1 MQRTRTFGLLVLMAL
16 LVTVYTLTNSSR
28 FHIIDEVS
36 LFAVTESQA
45 LRGAIDTNAIA
56 WTQWVNSPGEVLGAF
71 GPEGDVYS
79 KKGPA
84 PAFLAVP
91 WYLLFHIFTE
101 LNISLGQLQA
111 TLLWNGV
118 VTAVTAALL
127 WLTARRL
134 GYSDRTGM
142 ALGLLFGL
150 ATIAWPYANQFFG
163 EPVSALSLLTLFY
176 GLLTWR
182 RSGDWWWMALAGVGA
197 GVALATVAAHA
208 VLIVI
213 FIGWVTIDWWM
224 QRRSVKGDGPP
235 GNNILQRLAPA
246 AALAAPILLAA
257 ALLMLYNFVRF
268 GNPFDTGYH
277 FDAGEGFTNPL
288 LSGLWGLLLSPYRG
302 VFWHTPLFIASL
314 AAFVPFARRH
324 RSEAALIALLSIAL
338 VTMYSLWWMWWG
350 GFAWGPRFLTP
361 LTPFWVLPLAI
372 VIEPLT
378 RQSASLAKNKQAR
391 PMHPSG
397 ARSEIAS
404 TLEEPLETDER
415 PSSTLPMRGALVW
428 LTGALALL
436 SFIVQLAAVSVNFVN
451 YEIQLRSLYPTDWGD
466 PLRYGPPAQSL
477 TDFFN
482 SPVFGQFKL
491 MAQGFVVNSDLGW
504 LWAEGEPPQTVVL
517 WLALL
522 IGGAA
527 VITLTG
533 FLALWWR
540 MAAAPQKPTDSI
552 AAPTFALVV
561 LAPALVIATW
571 AGEVGRQPHYGR
583 KDVGY
588 RAIIRDICRTVS
600 PTDVFVNVAPNS
612 YQIPMNWMPG
622 ECKIDIPT
630 YGYALD
636 SLRHPETE
644 RVMSRLIQQHDRI
657 WFVTSGVQPNDP
669 DNTLERWLADHAFK
683 AIDTWYEDYRL
694 VQYATG
700 VRLGGVEERPINQAL
715 LGRRAEQVTILSVR
729 SPSVA
734 IAGKPIPIEI
744 RYRLEAPTD
753 QNLRWFVQLLSGQN
767 IPLALLDTGP
777 DDNYTVFS
785 ALPAGENL
793 IERAG
798 VLAPE
803 NMPEGDY
810 LLIAGLYNPDDAGAR
825 LITIDGPDFV
835 SLGAVRVVKQP

>member
-1 MQRTRTFGLLVLMAL
+1 MQRTRTFGLLVLIAL
-16 LVTVYTLTNSSR
+16 LATIYTLTNSSR

-71 GPEGDVYS
+71 GPNGDVYS

-101 LNISLGQLQA
+101 LNIGLGQLQT
-111 TLLWNGV
+111 TLLWNGI

-127 WLTARRL
+127 WLTAQQL

-163 EPVSALSLLTLFY
+163 EPLSALSLLTLFY
-176 GLLTWR
+176 GMMAWR
-182 RSGDWWWMALAGVGA
+182 RDGGWWWMALAGVGA
-197 GVALATVAAHA
+197 GVALATVTAHA
-208 VLIVI
+208 VLILI
-213 FIGWVTIDWWM
+213 FVGW
-224 QRRSVKGDGPP
+224 G
-235 GNNILQRLAPA
+235 
-246 AALAAPILLAA
+246 ALAEWRHVRYAKNHTASGNSTLRWLTATAAFAAPVLLAA
-257 ALLMLYNFVRF
+257 ALLMLYNLVRF

-288 LSGLWGLLLSPYRG
+288 LAGLWGLLFSPYRG
-302 VFWHTPLFIASL
+302 MFWHTPLFIASL
-314 AAFVPFARRH
+314 VAFVPFARRH
-324 RSEAALIALLSIAL
+324 RSEASLIALLSIAL
-338 VTMYSLWWMWWG
+338 VTLYSLWWMWWG

-361 LTPFWVLPLAI
+361 LTPFWVLPLAV
-372 VIEPLT
+372 VIEPLVA
-378 RQSASLAKNKQAR
+378 QGISLGKEKR
-391 PMHPSG
+391 PRLAPPPDTQLGIRLSSTSEAG
-397 ARSEIAS
+397 A
-404 TLEEPLETDER
+404 
-415 PSSTLPMRGALVW
+415 PSSSIQPPHTALVW
-428 LTGALALL
+428 FTGIMALL

-451 YEIQLRSLYPTDWGD
+451 YEIQLRSLYPTDWSD

-477 TDFFN
+477 ADFLN

-491 MAQGFVVNSDLGW
+491 MVQGFIINSDLGW

-517 WLALL
+517 WLVVL

-527 VITLTG
+527 VITLSG

-540 MAAAPQKPTDSI
+540 MTGASQKSAESF
-552 AAPTFALVV
+552 AAPTFALVA
-561 LAPALVIATW
+561 LIPALVIATW

-583 KDVGY
+583 KDTGY
-588 RAIIRDICRTVS
+588 RAILRDICRTVS

-622 ECKIDIPT
+622 ECKIDIPI

-636 SLRHPETE
+636 SLRHPQTET
-644 RVMSRLIQQHDRI
+644 VLNRLLQQHDRI

-669 DNTLERWLADHAFK
+669 DNTLERWLANHAFK

-694 VQYATG
+694 VQYATA
-700 VRLGGVEERPINQAL
+700 VRLSGLQERPINQAL
-715 LGRRAEQVTILSVR
+715 LGRRAEQITLLAVR

-744 RYRLEAPTD
+744 RYWLEAPTD

-767 IPLALLDTGP
+767 IPLAQLDTGP

-785 ALPAGENL
+785 ELPAREEL

-798 VLAPE
+798 VLVPE

-810 LLIAGLYNPDDAGAR
+810 LLIAGLYNPDDEGAR
-825 LITIDGPDFV
+825 LITVEGPDFV